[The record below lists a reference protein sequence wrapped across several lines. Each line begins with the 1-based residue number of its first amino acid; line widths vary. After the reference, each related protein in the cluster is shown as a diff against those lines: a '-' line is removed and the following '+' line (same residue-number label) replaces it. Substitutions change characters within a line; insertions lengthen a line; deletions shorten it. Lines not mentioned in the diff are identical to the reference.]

1 LNIKTER
8 DAPLSLLTLLVI
20 CALSVVSL
28 LYLPVPILALLAK
41 DYGITGTQAASSLSA
56 FGFAY
61 ATGFLIFG
69 ALSDRLGRKMVMV
82 CGLIALAIVT
92 LCLAL
97 VTDWQVF
104 IALRILQGLAAATF
118 PPVALAYLSER
129 GTPPQKM
136 QAIAWMSTAF
146 LAAGILGQM
155 YAMQVAVPLGMGWA
169 LSGLAVVY
177 LITALR
183 LAFIKDKSPDA
194 VAKSWIETYK
204 PIFFLFGD
212 SVLRRVYL
220 SALLLLLCFVTF
232 YLALDA
238 YLGDIMQRHGIDKLQ
253 MRVVALPAFA
263 LTLFSPK
270 LIARLKGPHKVVT
283 LGLAIASIGMLST
296 AIVTHIGM
304 NWHPAWILAGSVVF
318 VAGIALSV
326 PSLIARTTIATEL
339 KIRGIA
345 VSFYT
350 FVLFVG
356 ASFAPFLMRS
366 MAQYSL
372 TSVLFLLSALL
383 VCAALYNI
391 SLKEEKKRD

>member
-1 LNIKTER
+1 
-8 DAPLSLLTLLVI
+8 
-20 CALSVVSL
+20 VSL
-28 LYLPVPILALLAK
+28 LYLPVPILSLLAK

-69 ALSDRLGRKMVMV
+69 ALSDRLGRKTVMV

-92 LCLAL
+92 LCLAS
-97 VTDWQVF
+97 VPDWQVF
-104 IALRILQGLAAATF
+104 IALRVLQGLAAATF
-118 PPVALAYLSER
+118 PPVALAYLSEH

-169 LSGLAVVY
+169 LFGLAVVY

-194 VAKSWIETYK
+194 AAKSWIETYK
-204 PIFFLFGD
+204 PVFFLLSDGI
-212 SVLRRVYL
+212 LRRV
-220 SALLLLLCFVTF
+220 C
-232 YLALDA
+232 
-238 YLGDIMQRHGIDKLQ
+238 
-253 MRVVALPAFA
+253 LPAFA
-263 LTLFSPK
+263 LTLFAPK

-296 AIVTHIGM
+296 AIVARIGM

-318 VAGIALSV
+318 VAGVALSV
-326 PSLIARTTIATEL
+326 PQ
-339 KIRGIA
+339 
-345 VSFYT
+345 FD
-350 FVLFVG
+350 
-356 ASFAPFLMRS
+356 
-366 MAQYSL
+366 
-372 TSVLFLLSALL
+372 
-383 VCAALYNI
+383 CAHDY
-391 SLKEEKKRD
+391 RH